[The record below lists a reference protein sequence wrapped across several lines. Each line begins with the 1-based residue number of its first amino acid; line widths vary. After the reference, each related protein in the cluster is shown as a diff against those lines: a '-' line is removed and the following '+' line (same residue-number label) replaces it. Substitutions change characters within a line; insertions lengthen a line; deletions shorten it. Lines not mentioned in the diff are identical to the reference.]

1 MKFFKKRRLR
11 KAAKELS
18 KNDST
23 LSKIELVNYFSRII
37 PNSLDSI
44 FYESTLISGFQ
55 FVDGCDGQLNT
66 QRGTYVDSY
75 IQVKILKTSSGFG
88 LCHKY
93 QGGRLQILFQ
103 NSLVL
108 DIVEYKNNEERC
120 IRRLYKHI
128 KAGDWFLYFIRIYQT
143 KCVSTTRS
151 IIEGISF

>member
-1 MKFFKKRRLR
+1 M
-11 KAAKELS
+11 
-18 KNDST
+18 
-23 LSKIELVNYFSRII
+23 I
-37 PNSLDSI
+37 P
-44 FYESTLISGFQ
+44 GFQ

-66 QRGTYVDSY
+66 QRSTYVDPY

-108 DIVEYKNNEERC
+108 DIVEYKNNEERG

-128 KAGDWFLYFIRIYQT
+128 QAGDWFLHFIGIYRQ
-143 KCVSTTRS
+143 KRVSTIQS
-151 IIEGISF
+151 LIEGLPF